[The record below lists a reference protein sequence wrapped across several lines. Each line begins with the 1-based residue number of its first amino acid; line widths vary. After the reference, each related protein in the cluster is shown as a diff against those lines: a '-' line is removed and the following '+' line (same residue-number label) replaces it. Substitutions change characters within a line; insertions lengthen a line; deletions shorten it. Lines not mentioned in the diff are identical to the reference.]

1 VAEISI
7 VIPTF
12 NEVHNVEILVGRIE
26 NHLRGRQW
34 EALFVDDDSTDGTLD
49 QLKRMAQ
56 DDPRI
61 RLIHRIGRRGLSS
74 AVVEGILST
83 SSPHIAVMDADLQ
96 HDETLL
102 GDMLELLQSGKAE
115 IVVGSRY
122 IDGGGVGDWERSRI
136 IISRF
141 AGWLARLITKS
152 DLTDPMSG
160 FFMLKRSVFDSAMRN
175 LSNEGYKILLD
186 IFASSSKV
194 LNFKELPYVFRIRK
208 HGESKLD
215 SLVIWEYVVLLLDKM
230 FGKYIPVRFF
240 MFGMVGGSGVLV
252 HFVALWTF
260 FKLFALDFALSQ
272 GMATLVAMTSNFF
285 LNNLL
290 TYRDRRLSGW
300 RQVWGL
306 LSFYMLCGLGVV
318 GNVGIASM
326 VFEGASEIPSDYSWF
341 IAGGA
346 GALISVVW
354 NYAATAVITWRRK
367 K

>member
-1 VAEISI
+1 MAEISI

-12 NEVHNVEILVGRIE
+12 NEVDNVEILVDRIK
-26 NHLRGRQW
+26 NHLKRRQW
-34 EALFVDDDSTDGTLD
+34 EAVFVDDDSTDGTLD
-49 QLKRMAQ
+49 RLMRMAQ

-61 RLIHRIGRRGLSS
+61 RFIHRIGRRGLSS

-102 GDMLELLQSGKAE
+102 SGMLDLLQADEAE
-115 IVVGSRY
+115 IIIGSRY
-122 IDGGGVGDWERSRI
+122 VDGGGVGDWERSRVK
-136 IISRF
+136 ISQF
-141 AGWLARLITKS
+141 AGWLARLVTKS
-152 DLTDPMSG
+152 HLTDPMSG
-160 FFMLKRSVFDSAMRN
+160 FFMLKRSAFDSAVRD
-175 LSNEGYKILLD
+175 LSREGYKILLD
-186 IFASSSKV
+186 IFASSSKA
-194 LNFKELPYVFRIRK
+194 LKFKELPYVFRVRE

-230 FGKYIPVRFF
+230 FGKYVPVRFF
-240 MFGMVGGSGVLV
+240 MFGMIGSSGVFV
-252 HFVALWTF
+252 HFVALWAF
-260 FKLFALDFALSQ
+260 FKFFALDFALSQ
-272 GMATLVAMTSNFF
+272 GLATFVAMTSNFF

-290 TYRDRRLSGW
+290 TYRDRRLRGW
-300 RQVWGL
+300 QQVWGL
-306 LSFYMLCGLGVV
+306 LSFYLLCGLGVA

-326 VFEGASEIPSDYSWF
+326 VFEGVSGIPSDYSWF

-354 NYAATAVITWRRK
+354 NYAATALVTWKRK